1 MWTDVVERK
10 VCLSLW
16 PGKGL
21 LPSSLLPA
29 LPSGV
34 ARLSVYPVDS
44 RLEWTWGQVRMP
56 GVRGNGAQAEG
67 VGPRCGLGGGR
78 GWELSVARA

>member
-1 MWTDVVERK
+1 MDRPAGAA
-10 VCLSLW
+10 CFLPRPLSL
-16 PGKGL
+16 GL
-21 LPSSLLPA
+21 RGGGL
-29 LPSGV
+29 GG
-34 ARLSVYPVDS
+34 S
-44 RLEWTWGQVRMP
+44 RMGWSWGSAWVCGLEWTWGQVRMP

>member
-1 MWTDVVERK
+1 MGWSWGSAW
-10 VCLSLW
+10 VC
-16 PGKGL
+16 G
-21 LPSSLLPA
+21 
-29 LPSGV
+29 
-34 ARLSVYPVDS
+34 
-44 RLEWTWGQVRMP
+44 LEWTWGQVRMP